1 MFFCP
6 IASSDKDSGHAKVF
20 SCLRVDALVP
30 DHIGMHLINA
40 LRQIALCHLKH
51 SRLRLAAMAFFLIKS
66 NPMLRVVRAIVERI
80 YVCSVTLQHLIHI
93 IMKDFYIRLGIV
105 TSRHTR
111 LVGNDDHL
119 ISGLVQETDC
129 LCGTVNQLQIF
140 FSVKIIDLHVH
151 RAITVE
157 EYYFTAIFTHGMYT
171 PYPASAP
178 EYRGSPSGPHR
189 RSSSERRAVRNS
201 NPSAVRL
208 PLPDGAPPDV

>member
-1 MFFCP
+1 
-6 IASSDKDSGHAKVF
+6 
-20 SCLRVDALVP
+20 
-30 DHIGMHLINA
+30 
-40 LRQIALCHLKH
+40 
-51 SRLRLAAMAFFLIKS
+51 MAFFLI
-66 NPMLRVVRAIVERI
+66 NPDPMLRVVRAIVERI
-80 YVCSVTLQHLIHI
+80 YVCSVTPQHLIHI
-93 IMKDFYIRLGIV
+93 IMKDFYIRLGIIA
-105 TSRHTR
+105 SRHAR
-111 LVGNDDHL
+111 LVGDDDHL
-119 ISGLVQETDC
+119 ISSLVQKTDR
-129 LCGTVNQLQIF
+129 LCGAVNQLQIL

-151 RAITVE
+151 RTVTVE